1 MEEFDDQIKCSGFPE
16 FGQCVGGFEFQS
28 SVFEDE
34 GLVEFPD
41 GPWVAHL
48 GEEIAQSNQERDGVE
63 EDLLDDLDVIGK
75 LAGIFFEG
83 LQLESHCAEDGQERI
98 EAFGCWVGA
107 NAVFTNHVI
116 GQV

>member
-1 MEEFDDQIKCSGFPE
+1 M
-16 FGQCVGGFEFQS
+16 
-28 SVFEDE
+28 
-34 GLVEFPD
+34 VEFPD
-41 GPWVAHL
+41 GPRVAHL